1 MKNRSLDLKEIKQ
14 PQSMMILLIVS
25 IKNLPTINN
34 KKCIIAVFS
43 FFMVVLFLQNLLI
56 VMLRLEQNY
65 HLESIAS
72 LQIEIIL
79 GAFYLL

>member
-14 PQSMMILLIVS
+14 PQSIMMLLIVS

-43 FFMVVLFLQNLLI
+43 FFFLQNLLI

-65 HLESIAS
+65 HLELIAS

-79 GAFYLL
+79 GTFYLL